1 MGGRIMEEY
10 GTITISAEEYKAL
23 IATKIQHEMLMNA
36 LFGSASLN
44 WKKNGL
50 KYDEDILNPVISAM
64 NYDDY
69 MSCLNELKAAEE
81 AIDGNV

>member
-10 GTITISAEEYKAL
+10 GTITISTEEYKAL

-64 NYDDY
+64 DYDDY
-69 MSCLNELKAAEE
+69 ISCLSAMKEKEAE
-81 AIDGNV
+81 DGNV

>member
-44 WKKNGL
+44 WKKDGL

-64 NYDDY
+64 DYDDY
-69 MSCLNELKAAEE
+69 ISCLSAMKEKKEAE
-81 AIDGNV
+81 DGNV